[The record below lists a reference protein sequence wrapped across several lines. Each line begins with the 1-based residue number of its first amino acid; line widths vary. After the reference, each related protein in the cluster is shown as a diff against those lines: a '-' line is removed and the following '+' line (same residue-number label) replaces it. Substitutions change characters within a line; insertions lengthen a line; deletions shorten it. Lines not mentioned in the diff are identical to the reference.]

1 MGSRNIRCLACAA
14 LLVLTALAALAPAAE
29 PSGAAGRDHW
39 ALKPVVRPEVPSVG
53 GRDAPRVANPID
65 GFIRAKLA
73 GHGLAPSAAADRRT
87 LIRRATLDLT
97 GLPPTPGEVDAF
109 LADPSPD
116 AYEKVVD
123 RLLASPAYGER
134 WGRHW
139 LDVAHYADTH
149 GFERDQRRPNA
160 WRYRDWVI
168 DALNRDVPYDQFVRL
183 QIAGDVIAPDDP
195 AAVVATGFLAA
206 GPFDFVGQVETQAQ
220 TLRRQARADDLDDMV
235 TQVVTSTVGLTVNC
249 ARCHD
254 HKFDPISQ
262 AEYYRLW
269 AVFAGVTRGD
279 RPINAKVEAERK
291 RLGEEVAKL
300 GAAITGLP
308 QDAVDLADVV
318 AGGDGSGQAPAGKG
332 IDPRSGTA
340 TTDRANFLADLKLNQ
355 YTRTT
360 NPLVDGVFV
369 PDGGEGGQTPVTVS
383 STGITVTGLPKTSGA
398 SWDYVTKGPFA
409 LLQQT
414 VLGGVNYAQPPHS
427 MLGLHANKGVTFD
440 LDAVRAARPGRKL
453 LRFSAVA
460 GNGGVGRAD
469 FHVYLDGK
477 PKASQIGIT
486 EIGRVYPIDL
496 DLADGDRFL
505 TLIATDGAGDIGSDQ
520 IFFGDPKLV
529 LAPSGDDAASQAA
542 AAAEEERAR
551 LVRERESLA
560 ARLAALPPPDQV
572 YAAVPGDAPEV
583 RVLKRGDPESPG
595 EPVTP
600 GAFACVTSLPHDLGD
615 ATTPES
621 ARRLALAD
629 WIVHPDN
636 PLTRRVVVNRLWHHH
651 FGRGIVDTPSDFGR
665 NGGTPSHPELLDWLA
680 SELLAQKWSLKAM
693 HRLIVTSDTYRQ
705 RSTPTPAGLAA
716 DADNR
721 LLWRMNPRRLEAE
734 AVRDAVLAT
743 TGKLNPQAGG
753 PGYEPFNYVDKY
765 APVYEY
771 VTPDRPEVWR
781 RSVYAFVVRSAP
793 NPFMDVLDCPNPS
806 NLTPA
811 RSSTTTALQAL
822 ALLNNPFMLRQAQH
836 FADRLTRE
844 AATPDAR
851 VARAYELAFARP
863 PTPAEVS
870 AGRALVE
877 KRGLPALCRVLL
889 NANEFVHVD

>member
-1 MGSRNIRCLACAA
+1 VAGALAV
-14 LLVLTALAALAPAAE
+14 LLVGTLTVARAAARSPRPGANANEAAHWSLTPVTRPAAPAV
-29 PSGAAGRDHW
+29 RDPAW
-39 ALKPVVRPEVPSVG
+39 AR
-53 GRDAPRVANPID
+53 NPID
-65 GFIRAKLA
+65 AFVLAKLEEK
-73 GHGLAPSAAADRRT
+73 GLAPSPAADART
-87 LIRRATLDLT
+87 LIRRVTFDLT
-97 GLPPTPGEVDAF
+97 GLPPTPEEVGAF
-109 LADPSPD
+109 LADASPD
-116 AYEKVVD
+116 AYERLVD
-123 RLLASPAYGER
+123 RLLASPAHGER

-168 DALNRDVPYDQFVRL
+168 DALNRDLPYDQFVRL
-183 QIAGDVIAPDDP
+183 QIAGDVVAPQDKN
-195 AAVVATGFLAA
+195 AVIATGFLAC
-206 GPFDFVGQVETQAQ
+206 GPFDFVGNVETQAGM
-220 TLRRQARADDLDDMV
+220 LRRQARADDLDDMV
-235 TQVVTSTVGLTVNC
+235 TQVVTSTVGLTINC

-254 HKFDPISQ
+254 HKFDPITQ
-262 AEYYRLW
+262 AEYYRLS

-279 RPINAKVEAERK
+279 RIIDTTADAERK
-291 RLGEEVAKL
+291 RLGAEIARL
-300 GAAITGLP
+300 GAALTGLP
-308 QDAVDLADVV
+308 DDAVDLADVV
-318 AGGDGSGQAPAGKG
+318 AGGDGSGKAPAGKG
-332 IDPRSGTA
+332 IDPA
-340 TTDRANFLADLKLNQ
+340 TGAVTETRANFLPGLKLNQ

-360 NPLVDGVFV
+360 NPLVDGVFI
-369 PDGGEGGQTPVTVS
+369 PDGGEGGQTPVIVS
-383 STGITVTGLPKTSGA
+383 STGLAVTGLPKTSGA
-398 SWDYVTKGPFA
+398 SWDYVVKGPFA

-414 VLGGVNYAQPPHS
+414 VLGGVDYAQPPHS
-427 MLGLHANKGVTFD
+427 MLGLHANKGITFD

-477 PKASQIGIT
+477 ARASQIGIT
-486 EIGRVYPIDL
+486 EIGRVFPVDVEL
-496 DLADGDRFL
+496 GETGRFL

-520 IFFGDPKLV
+520 IFFGDPKV
-529 LAPSGDDAASQAA
+529 LMGPEPGKESVAA
-542 AAAEEERAR
+542 ANEAERAR
-551 LVRERESLA
+551 LVQERADA
-560 ARLAALPPPDQV
+560 AAKLAALPPEDKV
-572 YAAVPGDAPEV
+572 YAAVPGDAPAV
-583 RVLKRGDPESPG
+583 HVLKRGDPESPG
-595 EPVTP
+595 QPVTP
-600 GAFACVTSLPHDLGD
+600 GTVACVSTIPNDLGD
-615 ATTPES
+615 ATTPEG

-665 NGGTPSHPELLDWLA
+665 NGGSPSHPELLDWLA
-680 SELLAQKWSLKAM
+680 SEFLEQKWSLKAI
-693 HRLIVTSDTYRQ
+693 HRLIVTSNAYRQ
-705 RSTPTPAGLAA
+705 RSTPNPTGLAA

-753 PGYEPFNYVDKY
+753 PGFEPFNYVDKY

-781 RSVYAFVVRSAP
+781 RSVYAFVVRSVP

-811 RSSTTTALQAL
+811 RSATTTALQAL
-822 ALLNNPFMLRQAQH
+822 ALLNNPFMLRQSQH
-836 FADRLTRE
+836 LANRLARE
-844 AATPDAR
+844 APTPDAQ
-851 VARAYELAFARP
+851 VARGYELAFARP
-863 PTPAEVS
+863 PTEAE
-870 AGRALVE
+870 ARAARALVE
-877 KRGLPALCRVLL
+877 KRGLAAMCRVLL